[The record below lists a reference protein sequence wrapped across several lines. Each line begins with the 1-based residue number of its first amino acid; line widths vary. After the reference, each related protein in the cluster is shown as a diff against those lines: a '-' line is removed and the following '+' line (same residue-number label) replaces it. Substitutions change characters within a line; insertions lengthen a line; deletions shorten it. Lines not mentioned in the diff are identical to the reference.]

1 MKFKIRF
8 ADQIVGIFSIIA
20 LAGLIALIFAI
31 GGRQHW
37 FEKKLNFY
45 TVFESGSGLSVGMD
59 LNYKG
64 FSIGK
69 IKKVSLEGVMVR
81 VDYYVLGEYSSFIKE
96 NSLVQLVTSPIGLGS
111 SFNFYPGSSYNLL
124 EDGSEIFRVDSV
136 PGQLIVEENL
146 NQIEKQTDSIGA
158 LMNQVST
165 LLVNV
170 NSLVSQID
178 SAFAGKLRT
187 KVTPI
192 QSIVKETDSLI
203 KNINSILQAENGS
216 LSQILGADLY
226 KNLNSVVANLFKIS
240 SDFASVSQNT
250 DKLLENV
257 TPQVDEA
264 LVQLNTVLLQLQDVM
279 TGVKN
284 NPLLRGGIPDR
295 TKEEPSTFQM
305 RNFDF

>member
-8 ADQIVGIFSIIA
+8 AEQIVGIFSIGA

-37 FEKKLNFY
+37 FDKKSNYY
-45 TVFESGSGLSVGMD
+45 TVFDSGSGLSVGMD

-69 IKKVSLEGVMVR
+69 IKKVSLEGIMVR
-81 VDYYVLGEYSSFIKE
+81 VDYYVLGEYSSYIKE

-111 SFNFYPGSSYNLL
+111 SFNFYPGIGETLL

-136 PGQLIVEENL
+136 PGQVIVEENL
-146 NQIEKQTDSIGA
+146 NRIEKQTDSIGS

-165 LLVNV
+165 LLTNV
-170 NSLVSQID
+170 NSLVGQLD
-178 SAFAGKLRT
+178 AAFAGRVKT
-187 KVTPI
+187 KITPV
-192 QSIVKETDSLI
+192 QSIVKEVDDIT
-203 KNINSILQAENGS
+203 KNINLVLTAENGAVS
-216 LSQILGADLY
+216 KLLGAEVY
-226 KNLNSVVANLFKIS
+226 KNLTYTLSNLSKIS
-240 SDFASVSQNT
+240 ADFTSVSQNA
-250 DKLLENV
+250 DKLLETV
-257 TPQVDEA
+257 TPQVDET
-264 LVQLNTVLLQLQDVM
+264 LVQLNTILLQLQDVM

-295 TKEEPSTFQM
+295 TKEEPSTLQL